1 MIVFFVMVFLRLVCL
16 FCCVSRLVVLFGG
29 DFMLDSVSRCCFVDI
44 GYWLR
49 LGWVGGYAVVF
60 GLLCI
65 AGWLRR

>member
-16 FCCVSRLVVLFGG
+16 FCCVSGLVVLFGG
-29 DFMLDSVSRCCFVDI
+29 DFMLDSVRDAALWILVTR
-44 GYWLR
+44 LR